1 MIPAWV
7 TPAHETTAVMVA
19 VGAAC
24 AVPGVFLVL
33 RKMVLIADAMSH
45 VLLLGIVLAYL
56 LANDATSA
64 WLYVGATAS
73 GVLTVAL
80 VEMLQRTK
88 RLKEDAAISLVFPAL
103 FSIGVILST
112 LYLRNTHLD
121 ADRVLLGSVELAF
134 LDRFTIR
141 GTDCGPRSFVVLSIC
156 FVGMLAFTIAFYK
169 ELKLS
174 TFDAGLATTL
184 GFAPAILHYAL
195 MTSVSLTTVAAF
207 DAVGP
212 VLVLAFFAVP
222 PLAARLLTNRLS
234 RMLIFS
240 VTFAIVGAITG
251 TQLAFQLDSNIAGT
265 VAGVLGVMFAFI
277 WVFAPER
284 GQIANVWREY
294 QQRRRFRETMLA
306 MHLHRHEGTPSEPEE
321 SLAAGLH
328 LHLNWT
334 EAETTATVERAIRH
348 DLIASNRE
356 YLVLTETGRNR
367 VAEMLNTLP

>member
-1 MIPAWV
+1 MLAEYRDLLLLM
-7 TPAHETTAVMVA
+7 AA

-33 RKMVLIADAMSH
+33 RRMAMVADAISH
-45 VLLLGIVLAYL
+45 VLLFGIVVTYFLVR
-56 LANDATSA
+56 DSSSM
-64 WLYVGATAS
+64 WLYVGAAAS

-80 VEMLQRTK
+80 VEALQRTK
-88 RLKEDAAISLVFPAL
+88 RLKADAAIGLVFPLL
-103 FSIGVILST
+103 FSVGALLAT
-112 LYLRNTHLD
+112 LFLRNTHLD
-121 ADRVLLGSVELAF
+121 VDRVLLGNPTVSPF
-134 LDRFTIR
+134 DRLTLFGR
-141 GTDCGPRSFVVLSIC
+141 DLGPRSMVVMGGL
-156 FVGMLAFTIAFYK
+156 FALNALLVLTFYK

-240 VTFAIVGAITG
+240 VAFAVIGAIGG

-265 VAGVLGVMFAFI
+265 VAGVLGMMFAFI

-284 GQIANVWREY
+284 GQIANLLREY
-294 QQRRRFRETMLA
+294 QQRRNFRETMLA
-306 MHLHRHEGTPSEPEE
+306 IHLHRHEGTPSEPEE

-348 DLIASNRE
+348 DLIAHSGE
-356 YLVLTETGRNR
+356 FLILTETGRNR